1 MRMLALILLLSFA
14 QQNPDEVVISSN
26 APQEK
31 HGDVEHFS
39 DQVIATYQDMR
50 FEADFAD
57 WNSTTHQLTAGERVR
72 FTRGAEK
79 LEGSKLDFNLA
90 SKSGTI
96 TDAHGQLAGF
106 TITAGEARRLEDGK
120 YELRNATVTAC
131 DDLGRP
137 DWTFNMAFIEIDP
150 HKSFTAKNTVFRFQ
164 RVPIFFLP
172 YMTAPSI
179 DRERQTGFLIP
190 STSTSTTKGRS
201 ISAPFYWAIN
211 RSMDAT
217 FVGEYFSKR
226 GPAGSVQFR
235 ARPNAKTWIDVNT
248 LFAHDKLNQGGEST
262 RISAYSDFGRGYRG
276 VADMNVVSSLEF
288 RQVYEEG
295 FNVISSPIEHSTAF
309 LTNNQQHSSI
319 NFLYNRSAVFFAD
332 QPSTALRKFPALEFS
347 YPENSIFGG
356 SLPIYFTMDGGL
368 AGVTRRDADL
378 KTPLF
383 TERFDLHPSF
393 DIPVIR
399 STAFNWSHDV
409 GVRETLYTH
418 SLHPLVE
425 QDSLNRFVFDYETR
439 FAGPT
444 FEKDYGTFRHVIEP
458 SVTYRYTTGAQ
469 RFRET
474 IVVDDVDLITNTNEL
489 EYALTNRF
497 ISKYEFLSWRV
508 AQKVFFDPTFGGA
521 ILPGHRNVFDPLLD
535 LTGFAFADGERHLSP
550 LVSTLRIATTPQSAT
565 NIQVNY
571 DTNKKEFQ
579 SAGINGQLDHGQF
592 FSGLS
597 YFFTKRSTFES
608 PHDQIGGTIGFGN
621 GTRKGISV
629 AANFAYDIH
638 RRLFQ
643 GSTAQVYYN
652 KDCYGLSFEFAQ
664 FNIGARQESRIR
676 FALLLKNLGGK
687 GRPGSFGTI
696 RRQERVF

>member
-14 QQNPDEVVISSN
+14 QQNPDEVVITSN

-31 HGDVEHFS
+31 RGDVEHFS
-39 DQVIATYQDMR
+39 DQVVATYQDMR

-57 WNSTTHQLTAGERVR
+57 YNDSTKQLIAGERVR
-72 FTRGAEK
+72 FTRGDEK
-79 LEGSKLDFNLA
+79 LEGSKLDFNLNT
-90 SKSGTI
+90 KSGVI
-96 TDAHGQLAGF
+96 TEAHGKLAGF
-106 TITAGEARRLEDGK
+106 TVTAGEARRLENGR

-131 DDLGRP
+131 DDLDRP
-137 DWTFNMAFIEIDP
+137 DWTLNMAFIEIDP
-150 HKSFTAKNTVFRFQ
+150 HERFTAKNTVFHFQ
-164 RVPIFFLP
+164 RLPIFFLP

-179 DRERQTGFLIP
+179 ERDRQSGFLRP

-201 ISAPFYWAIN
+201 IRVPFYYAIN
-211 RSMDAT
+211 RSMDAMFT
-217 FVGEYFSKR
+217 GEYFSKR
-226 GPAGSVQFR
+226 GPAGAIEYR
-235 ARPNAKTWIDVNT
+235 ARPNAKTWIDVST

-295 FNVISSPIEHSTAF
+295 FNVISSPIENSTAF
-309 LTNNQQHSSI
+309 LTNNQPHSSL
-319 NFLYNRSAVFFAD
+319 NFLYNRSAVFFPD
-332 QPSTALRKFPALEFS
+332 QPSVALRKFPAFEFS
-347 YPENSIFGG
+347 SPENAMLDGG
-356 SLPIYFTMDGGL
+356 LPLYFTMDGGL
-368 AGVTRRDADL
+368 AGVTRRDSQL

-383 TERFDLHPSF
+383 TERFDLNPSF
-393 DIPVIR
+393 EVPVIR
-399 STAFNWSHDV
+399 SSAFNWTHQF

-418 SLHPLVE
+418 SLHPYVE
-425 QDSLNRFVFDYETR
+425 QNSLNRFVFDYETQ
-439 FAGPT
+439 FSGPT
-444 FEKDYGTFRHVIEP
+444 FEKDYGTWRHVIEP
-458 SVTYRYTTGAQ
+458 SITYRYTTGAQ

-474 IVVDDVDLITNTNEL
+474 IVVDDVDLITNTNEV

-508 AQKVFFDPTFGGA
+508 AQKVFFDPTFGDA
-521 ILPGHRNVFDPLLD
+521 ILPGHRNVFAPLLD
-535 LTGFAFADGERHLSP
+535 ITGFAFADGERRMSP
-550 LVSTLRIATTPQSAT
+550 LVSTLRIATTPQSYT

-579 SAGINGQLDHGQF
+579 AAGFNGQLNHGQF

-621 GTRKGISV
+621 ETRKGVSV

-676 FALLLKNLGGK
+676 FSLSLKNLG
-687 GRPGSFGTI
+687 SFGNI